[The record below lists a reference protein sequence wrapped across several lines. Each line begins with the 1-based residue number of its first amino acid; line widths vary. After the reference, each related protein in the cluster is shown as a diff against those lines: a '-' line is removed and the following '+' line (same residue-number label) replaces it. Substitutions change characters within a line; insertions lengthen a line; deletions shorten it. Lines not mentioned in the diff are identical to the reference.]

1 MNEKT
6 HAAIVKELKVEEGFR
21 STPYKD
27 TVGQLTIGYGRN
39 LHGLPL
45 TEKEFITL
53 FPNEDVKNNHLRWL
67 DKAFQKRPITKKEA
81 EYLLDNVIEICE
93 KDAESIYSKIFD
105 RFPIDVR
112 VATIDLLYNLGR
124 SRYFGFRK
132 HIYYMKIYDF
142 EHAADELLDSE
153 AARQNSK
160 RYQRLA
166 DMIRNSK

>member
-21 STPYKD
+21 SKPYKD
-27 TVGQLTIGYGRN
+27 TVGELTIGYGRN

-67 DKAFQKRPITKKEA
+67 SKAFENRPITRVEA
-81 EYLLDNVIEICE
+81 EYLLDNVIKICE
-93 KDAESIYSKIFD
+93 HDAETIYNDLFD
-105 RFPIDVR
+105 QFPMDVR
-112 VATIDLLYNLGR
+112 IVVIDLLYNLGR

-132 HIYYMKIYDF
+132 HIYYLKKNDW
-142 EHAADELLDSE
+142 ERAADELLDSE

-160 RYQRLA
+160 RYKRL
-166 DMIRNSK
+166 SE